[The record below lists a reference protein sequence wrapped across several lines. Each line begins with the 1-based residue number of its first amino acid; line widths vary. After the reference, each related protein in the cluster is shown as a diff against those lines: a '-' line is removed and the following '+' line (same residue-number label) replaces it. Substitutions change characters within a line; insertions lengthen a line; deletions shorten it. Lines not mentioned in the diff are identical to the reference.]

1 MKKIIVV
8 DDDPEIL
15 DSFNIILSEEGYK
28 VYLKNDG
35 KNLLSCIKSINPNLI
50 LLDFR
55 LPGKNGDE
63 ITKEIKNQ
71 NGLSNIP
78 IIIVSANYKAED
90 KSLKA
95 GASDFIAK
103 PFDIDFLLEKIKE
116 YL

>member
-15 DSFNIILSEEGYK
+15 ECFNIILSKEGYK

-35 KNLLSCIKSINPNLI
+35 EGLLSEIKVINPDLI

-63 ITKEIKNQ
+63 ITKEIRQQ
-71 NGLSNIP
+71 NGLSSIP

-95 GASDFIAK
+95 GANDFIAK

-116 YL
+116 HL

>member
-1 MKKIIVV
+1 MKKIIVI

-28 VYLKNDG
+28 VYVKNDG
-35 KNLLSCIKSINPNLI
+35 EGLLSEIKNINPDLI

-63 ITKEIKNQ
+63 ITKEIRQQ
-71 NGLSNIP
+71 NGLSDIP

-95 GASDFIAK
+95 GANDFIAK

-116 YL
+116 HL